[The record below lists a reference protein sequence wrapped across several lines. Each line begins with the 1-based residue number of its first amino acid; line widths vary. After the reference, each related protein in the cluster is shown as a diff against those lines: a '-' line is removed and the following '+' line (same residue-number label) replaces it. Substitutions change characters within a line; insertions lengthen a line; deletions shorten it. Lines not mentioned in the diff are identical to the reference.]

1 MKEHKICKQL
11 WIACCIDATNKESI
25 AKIHKQLINYQKI
38 KTEGGFLQW
47 QAIPVFLPLNIS

>member
-38 KTEGGFLQW
+38 ENEGGFLQW
-47 QAIPVFLPLNIS
+47 QAISVFLPLKIS